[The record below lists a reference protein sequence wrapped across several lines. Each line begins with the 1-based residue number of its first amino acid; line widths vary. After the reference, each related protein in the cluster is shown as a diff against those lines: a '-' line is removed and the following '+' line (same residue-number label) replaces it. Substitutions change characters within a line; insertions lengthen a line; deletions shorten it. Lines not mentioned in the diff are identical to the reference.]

1 MADTCNEHTGCL
13 ARIDGL
19 EKSDG
24 KQWESLEKQGTRID
38 SIMTRLNVILG
49 GIIVAVLMLL
59 INIVVI
65 KTNGG

>member
-19 EKSDG
+19 EKSDER
-24 KQWESLEKQGTRID
+24 QWTVIGAQDKRMN

-49 GIIVAVLMLL
+49 GIVVAVLLLL
-59 INIVVI
+59 INVVVI